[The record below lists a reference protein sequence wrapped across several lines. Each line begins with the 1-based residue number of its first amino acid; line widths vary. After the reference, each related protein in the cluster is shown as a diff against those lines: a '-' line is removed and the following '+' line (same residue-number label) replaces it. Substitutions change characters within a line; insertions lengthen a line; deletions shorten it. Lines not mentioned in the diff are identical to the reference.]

1 MLLIFVAFFIFFLL
15 ASYITFPLIF
25 NMGSMATG
33 LGDELV
39 IAWIQNWVIHS
50 FAVNPFAIFEAN
62 LYFPYHNTL
71 AYSDLFLTS
80 SIFSILPL
88 KLIGEPIAV
97 VNFTLISSLVLLGF
111 SIYLL
116 CFYLTK
122 NFWPSLL
129 SGILVIFSPA
139 VLDKATHLQILAIQ
153 WVPLAIL
160 FFLIFIKTQKIKIFC
175 DKSNIFSPPNI

>member
-1 MLLIFVAFFIFFLL
+1 MKLEKDNIILGLTAFFIFFLL
-15 ASYITFPLIF
+15 VIYITYPLIF

-50 FAVNPFAIFEAN
+50 LSANPFALFEAN

-80 SIFSILPL
+80 SILSIIPL

-111 SIYLL
+111 SVYLL
-116 CFYLTK
+116 SFYLTK
-122 NFWPSLL
+122 NFLASLL
-129 SGILVIFSPA
+129 SSPKMN
-139 VLDKATHLQILAIQ
+139 LLY
-153 WVPLAIL
+153 
-160 FFLIFIKTQKIKIFC
+160 
-175 DKSNIFSPPNI
+175 